1 MAEQFIAATEPDIK
15 LTGAEKTAILLGELG
30 MALSDDLLERVVLTQ
45 EEKKAI
51 NRAFKKLG
59 KYNPRS
65 QYEARREVQ
74 VLQEVM
80 NYGAYK
86 GILPPPKPDFYEQK
100 SQEVLGIMKQNPD
113 TVVNL
118 LKTWLGDDDDRK

>member
-1 MAEQFIAATEPDIK
+1 MENFIATAEPDIK

-30 MALSDDLLERVVLTQ
+30 MALSDDILERVGLTDN
-45 EEKKAI
+45 EKKAI
-51 NRAFKKLG
+51 NKAFKKLG
-59 KYNPRS
+59 KYNPQS

-86 GILPPPKPDFYEQK
+86 GILPPPKPDFYQQK
-100 SQEVLGIMKQNPD
+100 QQEVLGMMKSNPD
-113 TVVNL
+113 AVANL
-118 LKTWLGDDDDRK
+118 LKTWLGDDD